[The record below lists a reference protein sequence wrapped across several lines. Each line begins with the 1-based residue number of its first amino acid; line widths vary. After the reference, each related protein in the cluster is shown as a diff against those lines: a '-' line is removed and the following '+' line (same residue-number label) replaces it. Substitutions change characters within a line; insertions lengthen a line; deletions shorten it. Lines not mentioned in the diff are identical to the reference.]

1 MVEKKDTQKPA
12 AVELD
17 DDDLDEIAG
26 AGSTDQRPS
35 FTGPPERIFGGDPGD
50 KK

>member
-1 MVEKKDTQKPA
+1 MVEKNDPQKPA

-17 DDDLDEIAG
+17 DDALDEIAG

-35 FTGPPERIFGGDPGD
+35 FSGPPERIFGVDPE
-50 KK
+50 